1 MLVESL
7 VRGDGPAQPEPPA
20 LSTAESGISS
30 LAAVTAEAPYRP
42 PARLDLARLERLI
55 AAKRSASQDH
65 LLSLREDPSYFADV
79 VLDTKEHRKELLP
92 DNMGR
97 RHSSVRP
104 YPKKTFW
111 DRVLRSVVV
120 DSYENVIFWD
130 CLLDQITH
138 LQALLDKSKD
148 DIAPDKDLPL
158 ELLEQFLDFHYS
170 LHLFTQSPI
179 SKLRKIVT
187 SSPPLRSQCVRLQD
201 DDDPS
206 HTCVIAK
213 TGTKS
218 KQWQRLMWMFE
229 VLFHSRSLYMVT
241 LPTLMDEMDRLIE
254 SERGVRE
261 LLSATVASTTS
272 DLSVM
277 TECQH
282 QLSLFEP

>member
-206 HTCVIAK
+206 PYLRDRENGHEEQTMATFDVDVRGSVSFQIAVHGNF
-213 TGTKS
+213 TYAYGRNGS
-218 KQWQRLMWMFE
+218 
-229 VLFHSRSLYMVT
+229 
-241 LPTLMDEMDRLIE
+241 IN
-254 SERGVRE
+254 
-261 LLSATVASTTS
+261 
-272 DLSVM
+272 
-277 TECQH
+277 
-282 QLSLFEP
+282 